1 MEARIEVHV
10 QHLVL
15 GMTARIQFRGPPRY
29 RLHSAAE
36 LSQSI
41 LEVSARRALKG
52 PRLPGW
58 NWFVEVATELSKR
71 QTLAAFRM
79 SKGDLNQARRY
90 LDSVVISS
98 SELSEVSITPVVQ
111 EQFRGSWFESKKFAG
126 KNLASKKDEP
136 RVSVLYFHGGGYSFY
151 PRAYANFIALITL
164 AAKSRTFALDYRLSP
179 EHRFPAQLED
189 ALHAYRWLLRDGIDP
204 DNLIVAGDSAGGN
217 LTLALLL
224 AARDSKLPLPALA
237 VALSPPTD
245 FEADF
250 AGKGN
255 FDWIEKKMLEQWADW
270 FCDTAE
276 RPNPLVSPMR
286 ADLRGLSPIY
296 IQAGRAE
303 ILYPSIQAFAD
314 RAHEQGADVILESWE
329 DMTHDF
335 QIFGLDSPPSA
346 DALRRFGH
354 VIDARLRG
362 QKNKMETVRL

>member
-1 MEARIEVHV
+1 
-10 QHLVL
+10 
-15 GMTARIQFRGPPRY
+15 MTARIQFRGPPRY
-29 RLHSAAE
+29 RLRSAAE

-41 LEVSARRALKG
+41 LDVSARRALKG

-71 QTLAAFRM
+71 QTLAAFRI
-79 SKGDLNQARRY
+79 DDVNEARRY

-98 SELSEVSITPVVQ
+98 PELSEVCITPVVQ
-111 EQFRGSWFESKKFAG
+111 EHFSGSWFADKNFAG
-126 KNLASKKDEP
+126 KNLAGKNKNEEP

-164 AAKSRTFALDYRLSP
+164 AAKCRTFALDYRLSP

-189 ALHAYRWLLRDGIDP
+189 ALHAYRWLLEDGTDP
-204 DNLIVAGDSAGGN
+204 DNLIIAGDSAGGN

-237 VALSPPTD
+237 VAFSPPTD
-245 FEADF
+245 FEAEF
-250 AGKGN
+250 PAKSK
-255 FDWIEKKMLEQWADW
+255 FDWIEKRMLEQWADW
-270 FCDTAE
+270 FCDATE
-276 RPNPLVSPMR
+276 RRNPLVSPIR
-286 ADLRGLSPIY
+286 ADLRGLPPIY

-314 RAHEQGADVILESWE
+314 RAHEQQADVILESWE

-346 DALRRFGH
+346 EALRRLGH
-354 VIDARLRG
+354 VIDARFRG
-362 QKNKMETVRL
+362 QEHKMETVRL